1 MGSRSSSAA
10 AVFAVLVASFAVAL
24 AAVFLGSAFAQ
35 TPAQAPVTIA
45 PALPPG
51 LGSGTPPEDRAG
63 AIGGDRGKP
72 ADGQRPAAKRLQID
86 GQAGGVNSYVRIG
99 PGGSGRSEGQASEDQ
114 STTGRGAPG
123 SGERSGR
130 ELFKIGG
137 TLKF

>member
-1 MGSRSSSAA
+1 MGSRSSSAG

-24 AAVFLGSAFAQ
+24 AAIFLGSAFAQ
-35 TPAQAPVTIA
+35 TPVTVT

-51 LGSGTPPEDRAG
+51 LGSGSPPDGQAD
-63 AIGGDRGKP
+63 ATGGDRDRR
-72 ADGQRPAAKRLQID
+72 DGQRPAAKRLQID

-99 PGGSGRSEGQASEDQ
+99 PGGSGRNEGQASEDQ
-114 STTGRGAPG
+114 STTGRGVPG
-123 SGERSGR
+123 AGERPSR